1 MGIAVGIDLG
11 TTFSAVAC
19 VGADGE
25 PRVLP
30 NSSGEHTTPS
40 VVAIAE
46 DGSVACG
53 EAAKEAQLMGD
64 ANVASFYKTNM
75 GNAGYVEYLRGC
87 EFDATTLSS
96 TFLRHLIAD
105 VSRANNVQIDSAVV
119 TVPAYFEA
127 PQREATLEALRRT
140 GVRALGTLNEPSA
153 AAYAYGLMSA
163 DAAGDRTIL
172 IYDLGG
178 GTFDVTV
185 ARLSGREIRVLSSTG
200 NHQLGGRQWDSALS
214 DFILDQ
220 LCDERGLDRDDVES
234 ALTPS
239 DINTLAVVSEQVKR
253 DLTTRARTRA
263 RVMAES
269 VSGTVEISRED
280 FEEAT
285 RHLLTLTTDCCE
297 EALREAGLTWAQV
310 DGYILVGGS
319 TKMPQVREYLTG
331 KVGSGPVGGNVNPDE
346 AVALGAAVYAAQKCG
361 TTFSLP
367 GASAAAPRFSLGA
380 LPKLVDCTA
389 HSMGMI
395 AESEDRSRYVNSTII
410 AKNTP
415 IPVTN
420 SREYAVG
427 ATPGRPGSL
436 EIYLLQGDDPAPLN
450 NTVVG
455 KYVVPKIPGERG
467 RETHVLV
474 SYSYTENAT
483 IEVGATLASSGR
495 ALEVERAEVESDLSR
510 FLNAPTDNDA
520 KGEGHGPVDARVMI
534 CVDVSACMFGEGFA
548 GAEEAVDSF
557 LGSVD
562 GSGVQVGLM
571 YFADSSKVVCEPSDD
586 YAGIVKYTR
595 AGLFNRCVINKDLI
609 GSPDFNQQ
617 EFDLSEK
624 SGFYS
629 LEATECGD
637 GYSADPLN
645 EYISWRGGVKKDD
658 VSDIVLILTTGCW
671 VPDVGDSALDSVLDN
686 SKSLREDGVTIIGI
700 GVPDVSLEPLLQT
713 ELLKTLKKIS
723 TSDSYAGLFD
733 FSELGTAFSSI
744 GRSISSG
751 SGISI

>member
-25 PRVLP
+25 PKILP

-46 DGSVACG
+46 DGSVVCG

-163 DAAGDRTIL
+163 DAAGERKIL

-220 LCDERGLDRDDVES
+220 LCDARGLDRDDVES
-234 ALTPS
+234 GLTPS

-253 DLTTRARTRA
+253 DLTNRARTRA

-269 VSGTVEISRED
+269 VSGTIEVTRGD

-361 TTFSLP
+361 TAFSLP
-367 GASAAAPRFSLGA
+367 GAPAAAPRFSLGA

-415 IPVTN
+415 IPATN
-420 SREYAVG
+420 SREYAVR

-510 FLNAPTDNDA
+510 FLNAPTDNDV
-520 KGEGHGPVDARVMI
+520 KGEGHGFVDARVMI
-534 CVDVSACMFGEGFA
+534 CVEVSACMYGEGFA
-548 GAEEAVDSF
+548 AAEEAVDSF
-557 LGSVD
+557 LDSVD

-595 AGLFNRCVINKDLI
+595 AGLFNRCLINKDLLE
-609 GSPDFNQQ
+609 SPDFNHQ
-617 EFDLSEK
+617 EWEISSK

-629 LEATECGD
+629 LEATECGSD
-637 GYSADPLN
+637 LTASNVDPLN

-658 VSDIVLILTTGCW
+658 VSDIVLILTDDFWADTY
-671 VPDVGDSALDSVLDN
+671 DSALNN
-686 SKSLREDGVTIIGI
+686 SRSLKEDGVRIICI
-700 GVPDVSLEPLLQT
+700 GTPRADLEF
-713 ELLKTLKKIS
+713 LKKIS

>member
-1 MGIAVGIDLG
+1 M
-11 TTFSAVAC
+11 
-19 VGADGE
+19 
-25 PRVLP
+25 
-30 NSSGEHTTPS
+30 
-40 VVAIAE
+40 
-46 DGSVACG
+46 
-53 EAAKEAQLMGD
+53 
-64 ANVASFYKTNM
+64 
-75 GNAGYVEYLRGC
+75 
-87 EFDATTLSS
+87 
-96 TFLRHLIAD
+96 
-105 VSRANNVQIDSAVV
+105 
-119 TVPAYFEA
+119 
-127 PQREATLEALRRT
+127 
-140 GVRALGTLNEPSA
+140 
-153 AAYAYGLMSA
+153 
-163 DAAGDRTIL
+163 
-172 IYDLGG
+172 
-178 GTFDVTV
+178 
-185 ARLSGREIRVLSSTG
+185 
-200 NHQLGGRQWDSALS
+200 
-214 DFILDQ
+214 
-220 LCDERGLDRDDVES
+220 
-234 ALTPS
+234 
-239 DINTLAVVSEQVKR
+239 
-253 DLTTRARTRA
+253 
-263 RVMAES
+263 
-269 VSGTVEISRED
+269 
-280 FEEAT
+280 
-285 RHLLTLTTDCCE
+285 
-297 EALREAGLTWAQV
+297 
-310 DGYILVGGS
+310 
-319 TKMPQVREYLTG
+319 
-331 KVGSGPVGGNVNPDE
+331 GSGPVGGNVNPDE

-367 GASAAAPRFSLGA
+367 GAPAAAPRFSLGA

-415 IPVTN
+415 IPATN

-467 RETHVLV
+467 RETRVLV
-474 SYSYTENAT
+474 SYSYTENVT

-495 ALEVERAEVESDLSR
+495 ALEVQRAEVESDLSR

-534 CVDVSACMFGEGFA
+534 CVEVSACMYGEGFA
-548 GAEEAVDSF
+548 AAEEAVDSF
-557 LGSVD
+557 LDSVD

-595 AGLFNRCVINKDLI
+595 AGLFNRCLINKDLLE
-609 GSPDFNQQ
+609 SPDFNHQ
-617 EFDLSEK
+617 EWEISSK

-629 LEATECGD
+629 LEATECGSD
-637 GYSADPLN
+637 LTASNVDPLN

-658 VSDIVLILTTGCW
+658 VSDIVLILTDDFWADTY
-671 VPDVGDSALDSVLDN
+671 DSALNN
-686 SKSLREDGVTIIGI
+686 SRSLKEDGVRIICI
-700 GVPDVSLEPLLQT
+700 GTPRADLEF
-713 ELLKTLKKIS
+713 LKKIS

>member
-25 PRVLP
+25 PKILP

-40 VVAIAE
+40 VVAVAE
-46 DGSVACG
+46 DGSAVCG

-96 TFLRHLIAD
+96 MFLRNLIAD
-105 VSRANNVQIDSAVV
+105 ISAANGVQIDSAVV

-163 DAAGDRTIL
+163 DAAGERTIL

-253 DLTTRARTRA
+253 DLTTRSRTRA

-367 GASAAAPRFSLGA
+367 GAPAAAPRFSLGA

-415 IPVTN
+415 IPATN
-420 SREYAVG
+420 SREYAVR

-483 IEVGATLASSGR
+483 IEVGAALASSGR

-510 FLNAPTDNDA
+510 FLNVPTDNDV
-520 KGEGHGPVDARVMI
+520 KGEGHGFVDARVMI
-534 CVDVSACMFGEGFA
+534 CVEVSACMYGEGFA
-548 GAEEAVDSF
+548 AAEEAVDSF
-557 LGSVD
+557 LDSVD

-595 AGLFNRCVINKDLI
+595 AGLFNRCLINKDLLE
-609 GSPDFNQQ
+609 SPDFNHQ
-617 EFDLSEK
+617 EWEISSK

-629 LEATECGD
+629 LEATECGSD
-637 GYSADPLN
+637 LTASNVDPLN

-658 VSDIVLILTTGCW
+658 VSDIVLILTDDFWADTY
-671 VPDVGDSALDSVLDN
+671 DSALNN
-686 SKSLREDGVTIIGI
+686 SRSLKEDGVRIICI
-700 GVPDVSLEPLLQT
+700 GTPRADLEF
-713 ELLKTLKKIS
+713 LKKIS

>member
-25 PRVLP
+25 PKILP

-40 VVAIAE
+40 VVAVAE
-46 DGSVACG
+46 DGSAVCG

-96 TFLRHLIAD
+96 MFLRNLIAD
-105 VSRANNVQIDSAVV
+105 ISAANGVQIDSAVV

-253 DLTTRARTRA
+253 DLTTRSRTRA

-297 EALREAGLTWAQV
+297 EALREAGLAWAQV

-331 KVGSGPVGGNVNPDE
+331 KVGSGPIGGNVNPDE

-415 IPVTN
+415 VPATN
-420 SREYAVG
+420 SREYAVR

-483 IEVGATLASSGR
+483 IEVGAALASSGR

-520 KGEGHGPVDARVMI
+520 EVHGPVEARVMI
-534 CVDVSACMFGEGFA
+534 CVDVSGSMDGEGLRA
-548 GAEEAVDSF
+548 AEGAAYAF
-557 LGSVD
+557 LQSVSS
-562 GSGVQVGLM
+562 SGAKIGVM
-571 YFADSSKVVCEPSDD
+571 YFGNMPKVVCNPTSD
-586 YAGIVKYTR
+586 Y
-595 AGLFNRCVINKDLI
+595 NRVRELTKDD
-609 GSPDFNQQ
+609 S
-617 EFDLSEK
+617 
-624 SGFYS
+624 SGFKSWDARDCASTILQSENGVCMSCPRIGCDICGTRSPLLAYS
-629 LEATECGD
+629 EWLSTDECEDEA
-637 GYSADPLN
+637 
-645 EYISWRGGVKKDD
+645 
-658 VSDIVLILTTGCW
+658 DILLILTDGCW
-671 VPDVGDSALDSVLDN
+671 CDADKAIQDAE
-686 SKSLREDGVTIIGI
+686 SLKDYGVTIIGI
-700 GVPDVSLEPLLQT
+700 GIADADLEF
-713 ELLKTLKKIS
+713 LKKIS

>member
-25 PRVLP
+25 PKILP

-46 DGSVACG
+46 DGSVVCG

-105 VSRANNVQIDSAVV
+105 VSRANGVQIDSAVV

-220 LCDERGLDRDDVES
+220 LCDARGLDRDDVES
-234 ALTPS
+234 DLTPS

-253 DLTTRARTRA
+253 DLTNRARTRA

-269 VSGTVEISRED
+269 VSGTIEVTRED

-410 AKNTP
+410 GKNTP
-415 IPVTN
+415 VPATN
-420 SREYAVG
+420 SREYAVR

-495 ALEVERAEVESDLSR
+495 ALEVQRAEVESDLSR

-520 KGEGHGPVDARVMI
+520 EDHGPVDARVMI
-534 CVDVSACMFGEGFA
+534 CVDVSGSMYGEGLRA
-548 GAEEAVDSF
+548 AEGAAYAF
-557 LGSVD
+557 LQSVSS
-562 GSGVQVGLM
+562 SGAKIGVM
-571 YFADSSKVVCEPSDD
+571 YFGNMPKVVCNPTSDYNRVRELTKD
-586 YAGIVKYTR
+586 NIFGFESEDARACKSRLLQSENGVCKSCPRIGCDICGTR
-595 AGLFNRCVINKDLI
+595 
-609 GSPDFNQQ
+609 SPLLAYSKW
-617 EFDLSEK
+617 LSTDECED
-624 SGFYS
+624 
-629 LEATECGD
+629 EA
-637 GYSADPLN
+637 
-645 EYISWRGGVKKDD
+645 
-658 VSDIVLILTTGCW
+658 DILLILTDGCW
-671 VPDVGDSALDSVLDN
+671 CDADKAIQDAE
-686 SKSLREDGVTIIGI
+686 SLKDDGVTIIGI
-700 GVPDVSLEPLLQT
+700 GIADADLEF
-713 ELLKTLKKIS
+713 LKKIS

-733 FSELGTAFSSI
+733 FSELGAAFSSI

>member
-25 PRVLP
+25 PKILP

-40 VVAIAE
+40 VVAVAE
-46 DGSVACG
+46 DGSVVCG

-105 VSRANNVQIDSAVV
+105 VSRANGVQIDSAVV

-220 LCDERGLDRDDVES
+220 LCDARGLDRDDVES
-234 ALTPS
+234 GLTPS

-253 DLTTRARTRA
+253 DLTNRARTRA

-269 VSGTVEISRED
+269 ISGTIEVTRED

-319 TKMPQVREYLTG
+319 TKMPQVRSYLTE
-331 KVGSGPVGGNVNPDE
+331 KVGSGPIGGNVNPDE

-361 TTFSLP
+361 TAFSLP

-410 AKNTP
+410 GKNTP
-415 IPVTN
+415 IPATN
-420 SREYAVG
+420 SREYAVR
-427 ATPGRPGSL
+427 ATPSRPGSL

-483 IEVGATLASSGR
+483 IEVGAALASSGR
-495 ALEVERAEVESDLSR
+495 ALEVQRAEVESDLSR

-520 KGEGHGPVDARVMI
+520 EVHGPVDARVMI
-534 CVDVSACMFGEGFA
+534 CVDVSGSMYGEGLRAAETAAYAFLQSVSSS
-548 GAEEAVDSF
+548 GAKI
-557 LGSVD
+557 
-562 GSGVQVGLM
+562 GVM
-571 YFADSSKVVCEPSDD
+571 YFGITAKVACNPASDYNRVRELTKDNIFGFESEDARYCSSGLGMSENGVCLSCPRRGCDICGTRSPLLAYSKWLSTDECEDEAD
-586 YAGIVKYTR
+586 I
-595 AGLFNRCVINKDLI
+595 L
-609 GSPDFNQQ
+609 
-617 EFDLSEK
+617 
-624 SGFYS
+624 
-629 LEATECGD
+629 
-637 GYSADPLN
+637 
-645 EYISWRGGVKKDD
+645 
-658 VSDIVLILTTGCW
+658 LILTDGCW
-671 VPDVGDSALDSVLDN
+671 CDADKAIQDAE
-686 SKSLREDGVTIIGI
+686 SLKDDGVTIIGI
-700 GVPDVSLEPLLQT
+700 GIADADLEF
-713 ELLKTLKKIS
+713 LKKIS

>member
-25 PRVLP
+25 PKILP

-40 VVAIAE
+40 VVAVAE
-46 DGSVACG
+46 DGSVVCG

-105 VSRANNVQIDSAVV
+105 VSRANGVQIDSAVV

-220 LCDERGLDRDDVES
+220 LCDDKGLDRDDVES
-234 ALTPS
+234 DLTPS

-253 DLTTRARTRA
+253 DLTNRARTRA

-269 VSGTVEISRED
+269 ISGTIEVTRED

-285 RHLLTLTTDCCE
+285 RHLLMLTTDCCE

-331 KVGSGPVGGNVNPDE
+331 KVGSGPIGGNVNPDE

-367 GASAAAPRFSLGA
+367 GVSSAAPRFSLGA

-410 AKNTP
+410 GKNTP
-415 IPVTN
+415 VPVTN
-420 SREYAVG
+420 SREYAVR
-427 ATPGRPGSL
+427 ATPRRPGSL

-455 KYVVPKIPGERG
+455 KYAVPKIPGERG
-467 RETHVLV
+467 RETHVKV

-483 IEVGATLASSGR
+483 IEVGAALAPSGR

-520 KGEGHGPVDARVMI
+520 EVHGPVDARVMI
-534 CVDVSACMFGEGFA
+534 CVDVSGSMYGEGLRAAETAAYAFLQSVSSS
-548 GAEEAVDSF
+548 GAKI
-557 LGSVD
+557 
-562 GSGVQVGLM
+562 GVM
-571 YFADSSKVVCEPSDD
+571 YFGITAKVACNPASDYNRVRELTKDNFFGFESEDARYCSSELGMSENGVCLSCPRRDCAICGTRSPLLAYSKWLSTDECEDEAD
-586 YAGIVKYTR
+586 I
-595 AGLFNRCVINKDLI
+595 L
-609 GSPDFNQQ
+609 
-617 EFDLSEK
+617 
-624 SGFYS
+624 
-629 LEATECGD
+629 
-637 GYSADPLN
+637 
-645 EYISWRGGVKKDD
+645 
-658 VSDIVLILTTGCW
+658 LILTDGCW
-671 VPDVGDSALDSVLDN
+671 CDADKAIQDAE
-686 SKSLREDGVTIIGI
+686 SLKDDGVTIIGI
-700 GVPDVSLEPLLQT
+700 GIADADLEF
-713 ELLKTLKKIS
+713 LKKIS

>member
-25 PRVLP
+25 PKILP

-40 VVAIAE
+40 VVAVAE
-46 DGSVACG
+46 DGSVVCG

-105 VSRANNVQIDSAVV
+105 VSRANGVQIDSAVV

-153 AAYAYGLMSA
+153 AAYAYGHMSA

-220 LCDERGLDRDDVES
+220 LCDAKGLDRDDVES
-234 ALTPS
+234 DLTPS

-253 DLTTRARTRA
+253 DLTNRARTRA

-269 VSGTVEISRED
+269 VSGTIEVTRED

-331 KVGSGPVGGNVNPDE
+331 KVGSGPIGGNVNPDE

-367 GASAAAPRFSLGA
+367 GAPAAAPRFSLGA

-410 AKNTP
+410 GKNTP
-415 IPVTN
+415 VPATN
-420 SREYAVG
+420 SREYAVR
-427 ATPGRPGSL
+427 ATPRRPGSL

-467 RETHVLV
+467 RETHVKV

-483 IEVGATLASSGR
+483 IEVGAALAPSGR

-520 KGEGHGPVDARVMI
+520 TVENHGVSADVMI
-534 CVDVSACMFGEGFA
+534 CVDVSGSMYGEGFEA
-548 GAEEAVDSF
+548 AEKAATAFLDS
-557 LGSVD
+557 VE
-562 GSGVQVGLM
+562 GSGVHVGVM
-571 YFADSSKVVCEPSDD
+571 YFGSNAKVCCDPTMDYDKVSLLTSNSD
-586 YAGIVKYTR
+586 R
-595 AGLFNRCVINKDLI
+595 
-609 GSPDFNQQ
+609 
-617 EFDLSEK
+617 
-624 SGFYS
+624 GFRS
-629 LEATECGD
+629 HLAFECGAGTD
-637 GYSADPLN
+637 NPLGVYADWLDTKMD
-645 EYISWRGGVKKDD
+645 R
-658 VSDIVLILTTGCW
+658 SDAKADILLILTDGRWC
-671 VPDVGDSALDSVLDN
+671 DADKAIQDAE
-686 SKSLREDGVTIIGI
+686 SLKNDCVTIIGI
-700 GVPDVSLEPLLQT
+700 GTADANLEF
-713 ELLKTLKKIS
+713 LKKIS

>member
-1 MGIAVGIDLG
+1 M
-11 TTFSAVAC
+11 SA
-19 VGADGE
+19 G
-25 PRVLP
+25 
-30 NSSGEHTTPS
+30 
-40 VVAIAE
+40 
-46 DGSVACG
+46 
-53 EAAKEAQLMGD
+53 
-64 ANVASFYKTNM
+64 
-75 GNAGYVEYLRGC
+75 
-87 EFDATTLSS
+87 
-96 TFLRHLIAD
+96 
-105 VSRANNVQIDSAVV
+105 
-119 TVPAYFEA
+119 
-127 PQREATLEALRRT
+127 
-140 GVRALGTLNEPSA
+140 A
-153 AAYAYGLMSA
+153 AAGERA
-163 DAAGDRTIL
+163 IL

-185 ARLSGREIRVLSSTG
+185 ARLSGTEIRVLSSTG

-253 DLTTRARTRA
+253 DLTTRSRTRA

-297 EALREAGLTWAQV
+297 EALREAGLTWDQL

-331 KVGSGPVGGNVNPDE
+331 KVGSGPIGGNVNPDE

-367 GASAAAPRFSLGA
+367 GAPAAAPRFSLGA

-410 AKNTP
+410 GKNTP
-415 IPVTN
+415 IPATN
-420 SREYAVG
+420 SREYAVC
-427 ATPGRPGSL
+427 ATPRHPGSL

-467 RETHVLV
+467 RETHVKV

-483 IEVGATLASSGR
+483 IEVGATLASSGK
-495 ALEVERAEVESDLSR
+495 ALEVRRAEVESDLSR
-510 FLNAPTDNDA
+510 FLNAPTDNDV
-520 KGEGHGPVDARVMI
+520 KGKSHGPVDARVMI
-534 CVDVSACMFGEGFA
+534 CVDVSGSMYGEGFA
-548 GAEEAVDSF
+548 AAEEAVDSF
-557 LGSVD
+557 LDSVD

-571 YFADSSKVVCEPSDD
+571 YFADSSKVVCGPSDD
-586 YAGIVKYTR
+586 YSVVVEGTR
-595 AGLFNRCVINKDLI
+595 
-609 GSPDFNQQ
+609 GSHEDMGR
-617 EFDLSEK
+617 S

-629 LEATECGD
+629 PLAEKCGICNA
-637 GYSADPLN
+637 ADPLDDYA
-645 EYISWRGGVKKDD
+645 EWRHRSPKRPPE
-658 VSDIVLILTTGCW
+658 IVLILTDGYWETKAC
-671 VPDVGDSALDSVLDN
+671 VSALRN
-686 SKSLREDGVTIIGI
+686 AESLKNDCVTIIGI
-700 GVPDVSLEPLLQT
+700 GTPDADLDFLR
-713 ELLKTLKKIS
+713 KIS

>member
-25 PRVLP
+25 PKILP

-40 VVAIAE
+40 VVAVAE
-46 DGSVACG
+46 DGSVVCG

-105 VSRANNVQIDSAVV
+105 VSRANGVQIDSAVV

-220 LCDERGLDRDDVES
+220 LCDARGLDRDDVES
-234 ALTPS
+234 DLTPS

-253 DLTTRARTRA
+253 DLTNRARTRA

-269 VSGTVEISRED
+269 VSGTVEVTRED

-331 KVGSGPVGGNVNPDE
+331 KVGSGPIGGNVNPDE

-361 TTFSLP
+361 TAFSLP

-415 IPVTN
+415 IPATN
-420 SREYAVG
+420 SREYAVR

-534 CVDVSACMFGEGFA
+534 CVEVSACMYGEGFA
-548 GAEEAVDSF
+548 AAEEAVDSF
-557 LGSVD
+557 LDSVD

-595 AGLFNRCVINKDLI
+595 AGLFNRCLINKDLLE
-609 GSPDFNQQ
+609 SPDFNHQ
-617 EFDLSEK
+617 EWEISSK

-629 LEATECGD
+629 LEATECGSD
-637 GYSADPLN
+637 LTASNVDPLN

-658 VSDIVLILTTGCW
+658 VSDIVLILTDDFWADTY
-671 VPDVGDSALDSVLDN
+671 DSALNN
-686 SKSLREDGVTIIGI
+686 SRSLKEDGVRIICI
-700 GVPDVSLEPLLQT
+700 GTPRADLEF
-713 ELLKTLKKIS
+713 LKKIS

>member
-25 PRVLP
+25 PKILP

-46 DGSVACG
+46 DGSVVCG

-96 TFLRHLIAD
+96 MFLRNLIAD
-105 VSRANNVQIDSAVV
+105 ISAANGVEIDSAVV

-163 DAAGDRTIL
+163 DAAGERTIL

-253 DLTTRARTRA
+253 DLTNRARTRA

-269 VSGTVEISRED
+269 VSGTIEVTRGD

-415 IPVTN
+415 IPATN
-420 SREYAVG
+420 SREYAVR

-436 EIYLLQGDDPAPLN
+436 EVYLLQGDDPAPLN

-455 KYVVPKIPGERG
+455 KYVVPEIPGERG

-510 FLNAPTDNDA
+510 FLSAPTDNDA

-534 CVDVSACMFGEGFA
+534 CVEVSACMYGEGFA
-548 GAEEAVDSF
+548 AAEEAVDSF
-557 LGSVD
+557 LDSVD

-595 AGLFNRCVINKDLI
+595 AGLFNRCLINKDLLE
-609 GSPDFNQQ
+609 SPDFNHQ
-617 EFDLSEK
+617 EWEISSK

-629 LEATECGD
+629 LEATECGSD
-637 GYSADPLN
+637 LTASNVDPLN

-658 VSDIVLILTTGCW
+658 VSDIVLILTDDFWADTY
-671 VPDVGDSALDSVLDN
+671 DSALNN
-686 SKSLREDGVTIIGI
+686 SRSLKEDGVRIICI
-700 GVPDVSLEPLLQT
+700 GTPRADLEF
-713 ELLKTLKKIS
+713 LKKIS

>member
-25 PRVLP
+25 PKILP

-40 VVAIAE
+40 VVAVAE
-46 DGSVACG
+46 DGSAVCG

-75 GNAGYVEYLRGC
+75 GNAGYVECLRGC

-96 TFLRHLIAD
+96 MFLRNLIAD
-105 VSRANNVQIDSAVV
+105 ISAANGVEIDSAVV

-163 DAAGDRTIL
+163 DAAGERTIL

-220 LCDERGLDRDDVES
+220 LCDARGLDRDDVES
-234 ALTPS
+234 DLTPS

-269 VSGTVEISRED
+269 VSGTIEVTRED

-331 KVGSGPVGGNVNPDE
+331 KVGSGPIGGNVNPDE

-415 IPVTN
+415 IPATN
-420 SREYAVG
+420 SREYAVR

-467 RETHVLV
+467 RETHVKV

-520 KGEGHGPVDARVMI
+520 EGEGHGPVDARVMI
-534 CVDVSACMFGEGFA
+534 CVDVSGSMYGEGFA
-548 GAEEAVDSF
+548 AAEEAVDSF
-557 LGSVD
+557 LDSVD

-571 YFADSSKVVCEPSDD
+571 YFADKSCIVCKPSDD

-595 AGLFNRCVINKDLI
+595 AGLFNSCLINKDLLK
-609 GSPDFNQQ
+609 SPDFNQQ
-617 EFDLSEK
+617 EFDISQK

-637 GYSADPLN
+637 GFGADPLD
-645 EYISWRGGVKKDD
+645 EYISWRGGVKKEDMT
-658 VSDIVLILTTGCW
+658 DIVLILTDGLD
-671 VPDVGDSALDSVLDN
+671 VYVGDSALNN

-700 GVPDVSLEPLLQT
+700 GVPNVNFEPLEQNKF
-713 ELLKTLKKIS
+713 LKILKEIS

-733 FSELGTAFSSI
+733 FSEVGTAFSSI

-751 SGISI
+751 SDISI

>member
-25 PRVLP
+25 PRILP

-46 DGSVACG
+46 DGSVVCG

-96 TFLRHLIAD
+96 MFLRNLIAD
-105 VSRANNVQIDSAVV
+105 ISAANGVEIDSAVV

-163 DAAGDRTIL
+163 GAAAGERAIL

-220 LCDERGLDRDDVES
+220 LCDAEGLDRDDVES
-234 ALTPS
+234 DLTPS

-253 DLTTRARTRA
+253 DLTNRARTRA

-269 VSGTVEISRED
+269 ISGTIEVTRED

-297 EALREAGLTWAQV
+297 EALREAGLSWAQV

-331 KVGSGPVGGNVNPDE
+331 KVGSGPIGGNVNPDE

-367 GASAAAPRFSLGA
+367 GASSAAPRFSLGA

-467 RETHVLV
+467 RETRVLV

-483 IEVGATLASSGR
+483 IEVGAALASSGR

-510 FLNAPTDNDA
+510 FLNAPTDNDV

-534 CVDVSACMFGEGFA
+534 CVDVSGSMYGKGLRAADEAADAFLQSVFYS
-548 GAEEAVDSF
+548 GAKI
-557 LGSVD
+557 
-562 GSGVQVGLM
+562 GVM
-571 YFADSSKVVCEPSDD
+571 YFGTTAKVACNPTSHYDRVRELTKDDSS
-586 YAGIVKYTR
+586 G
-595 AGLFNRCVINKDLI
+595 F
-609 GSPDFNQQ
+609 
-617 EFDLSEK
+617 K
-624 SGFYS
+624 SGDAQYCASSLAMSENGVCKSCPRRHCNICGTRSPLLAYS
-629 LEATECGD
+629 KWLSTDECEDEAEI
-637 GYSADPLN
+637 L
-645 EYISWRGGVKKDD
+645 
-658 VSDIVLILTTGCW
+658 LILTDGCW
-671 VPDVGDSALDSVLDN
+671 CDADKAIQDAE
-686 SKSLREDGVTIIGI
+686 SLKDDGVTIIGI
-700 GVPDVSLEPLLQT
+700 GIADADLEF
-713 ELLKTLKKIS
+713 LKKIS

-733 FSELGTAFSSI
+733 FSELGAAFSSI

>member
-25 PRVLP
+25 PKILP

-40 VVAIAE
+40 VVAVAE
-46 DGSVACG
+46 DGSVVCG
-53 EAAKEAQLMGD
+53 DAAKEAQLMGD

-96 TFLRHLIAD
+96 TFLRHLIVD

-163 DAAGDRTIL
+163 DAAGNRTIL

-220 LCDERGLDRDDVES
+220 LCDARGLDRDDVES
-234 ALTPS
+234 DLTPS

-253 DLTTRARTRA
+253 DLTNRARTRA

-269 VSGTVEISRED
+269 VSGTIEVTRED

-297 EALREAGLTWAQV
+297 EALREAGLTWDQL

-331 KVGSGPVGGNVNPDE
+331 KVGSGPIGGNVNPDE

-389 HSMGMI
+389 HPMGMI

-415 IPVTN
+415 IPATN

-427 ATPGRPGSL
+427 ATPSHPGSL
-436 EIYLLQGDDPAPLN
+436 EIYLLQGDNPAPLN

-467 RETHVLV
+467 RETRVKV

-495 ALEVERAEVESDLSR
+495 ALEVQRAEVESDLSR

-520 KGEGHGPVDARVMI
+520 TVENHGVSADVMI
-534 CVDVSACMFGEGFA
+534 CIDVSGSMYGGGFEA
-548 GAEEAVDSF
+548 AEKAATAFLDS
-557 LGSVD
+557 VE
-562 GSGVQVGLM
+562 GSGVHVGVM
-571 YFADSSKVVCEPSDD
+571 YFGSNAKVCCDPTLD
-586 YAGIVKYTR
+586 YDKVSLLTSNGDR
-595 AGLFNRCVINKDLI
+595 
-609 GSPDFNQQ
+609 
-617 EFDLSEK
+617 
-624 SGFYS
+624 GFQS
-629 LEATECGD
+629 TLASECGGGTHNPLGVYANWLD
-637 GYSADPLN
+637 AKMDRSDAKADVL
-645 EYISWRGGVKKDD
+645 
-658 VSDIVLILTTGCW
+658 LILTDGCW
-671 VPDVGDSALDSVLDN
+671 FDADKAIRDAE
-686 SKSLREDGVTIIGI
+686 SLKDDGVTIIGI
-700 GVPDVSLEPLLQT
+700 GTPDADLDF
-713 ELLKTLKKIS
+713 LKKIS

>member
-25 PRVLP
+25 PKILP

-40 VVAIAE
+40 VVAVAE
-46 DGSVACG
+46 DGSAVCG

-75 GNAGYVEYLRGC
+75 GNAGYVECLRGC

-96 TFLRHLIAD
+96 MFLRNLIAD
-105 VSRANNVQIDSAVV
+105 ISAANGVEIDSAVV

-367 GASAAAPRFSLGA
+367 GASAAPRFSLGA

>member
-25 PRVLP
+25 PKILP

-40 VVAIAE
+40 VVAVAE
-46 DGSVACG
+46 DGSAVCG

-75 GNAGYVEYLRGC
+75 GNAGYVECLRGC

-105 VSRANNVQIDSAVV
+105 VSRANGVQIDSAVV

-163 DAAGDRTIL
+163 GAAAGERTIL

-220 LCDERGLDRDDVES
+220 LCDARGLDRDDVES
-234 ALTPS
+234 DLTPS

-253 DLTTRARTRA
+253 DLTNRARTRA

-269 VSGTVEISRED
+269 VSGTVEVTRED

-331 KVGSGPVGGNVNPDE
+331 KVGSGPIGGNVNPDE

-367 GASAAAPRFSLGA
+367 GAPAAAPRFSLGA

-410 AKNTP
+410 GKNTP
-415 IPVTN
+415 VPATN
-420 SREYAVG
+420 SREYAVR

-467 RETHVLV
+467 RETHVKV

-483 IEVGATLASSGR
+483 IEVGAALASSGR

-520 KGEGHGPVDARVMI
+520 EVQGPVDARVMI
-534 CVDVSACMFGEGFA
+534 CVDVSGSMYGEGLRA
-548 GAEEAVDSF
+548 AEGAAYAF
-557 LGSVD
+557 LQSVSS
-562 GSGVQVGLM
+562 SGAKIGVM
-571 YFADSSKVVCEPSDD
+571 YFGITAKVACNPASDYNRVRELTKDNIFGFESEDARYCSSELGMSENGVCLSCPRRDCDICGTRSPLLAYSKWLSTDECEDEAD
-586 YAGIVKYTR
+586 I
-595 AGLFNRCVINKDLI
+595 L
-609 GSPDFNQQ
+609 
-617 EFDLSEK
+617 
-624 SGFYS
+624 
-629 LEATECGD
+629 
-637 GYSADPLN
+637 
-645 EYISWRGGVKKDD
+645 
-658 VSDIVLILTTGCW
+658 LILTDGCW
-671 VPDVGDSALDSVLDN
+671 CDADKAIQDAE
-686 SKSLREDGVTIIGI
+686 SLKDDGVTIIGI
-700 GVPDVSLEPLLQT
+700 GIADADLEF
-713 ELLKTLKKIS
+713 LKKIS

>member
-25 PRVLP
+25 PKILP

-40 VVAIAE
+40 VVAVAE
-46 DGSVACG
+46 DGSAVCG

-96 TFLRHLIAD
+96 MFLRNLIAD
-105 VSRANNVQIDSAVV
+105 ISAANGVQIDSAVV

-163 DAAGDRTIL
+163 DAAGERTIL

-253 DLTTRARTRA
+253 DLTTRSRTRA

-410 AKNTP
+410 GKNTP
-415 IPVTN
+415 IPATN
-420 SREYAVG
+420 SREYAVR
-427 ATPGRPGSL
+427 ATPSRPGSL

-455 KYVVPKIPGERG
+455 KYVVPEIPGERG
-467 RETHVLV
+467 RETHVKV

-483 IEVGATLASSGR
+483 IEVGATLASSDKS
-495 ALEVERAEVESDLSR
+495 LEVQRAEVESDLSR
-510 FLNAPTDNDA
+510 FLNAPTDNDV
-520 KGEGHGPVDARVMI
+520 KGGDHGPVDARVMI
-534 CVDVSACMFGEGFA
+534 CVDVSGSMFGKGFA
-548 GAEEAVDSF
+548 AAEEAVDSF
-557 LGSVD
+557 LNSVD
-562 GSGVQVGLM
+562 GFGVEVGLM
-571 YFADSSKVVCEPSDD
+571 YFADRSMIASWPSCNYSDVIGGTRGLGFTDFDTALEYSKS
-586 YAGIVKYTR
+586 A
-595 AGLFNRCVINKDLI
+595 FINGGGK
-609 GSPDFNQQ
+609 
-617 EFDLSEK
+617 
-624 SGFYS
+624 GFYCS
-629 LEATECGD
+629 KAYGCGGGNEADPLDEFFMWRERRDVQTD
-637 GYSADPLN
+637 GYS
-645 EYISWRGGVKKDD
+645 D
-658 VSDIVLILTTGCW
+658 VALILTDGYWDDGACK
-671 VPDVGDSALDSVLDN
+671 SARRNAKTL
-686 SKSLREDGVTIIGI
+686 KRDGVTIIGI
-700 GVPDVSLEPLLQT
+700 GTPGADLEF
-713 ELLKTLKKIS
+713 LKEIS

>member
-25 PRVLP
+25 PKILP

-40 VVAIAE
+40 VVAVAE
-46 DGSVACG
+46 DGSAVCG

-75 GNAGYVEYLRGC
+75 GNAGYVECLRGC

-96 TFLRHLIAD
+96 MFLRNLIAD
-105 VSRANNVQIDSAVV
+105 ISAANGVQIDSAVV

-163 DAAGDRTIL
+163 GAAAGERAIL

-220 LCDERGLDRDDVES
+220 LCDARGLDRDDVES
-234 ALTPS
+234 DLTPS

-253 DLTTRARTRA
+253 DLTNRARTRA

-269 VSGTVEISRED
+269 ISGTIEVTRED

-297 EALREAGLTWAQV
+297 EALREAGLTWDQL

-331 KVGSGPVGGNVNPDE
+331 KVGSGPIGGNVNPDE

-410 AKNTP
+410 GKNTP
-415 IPVTN
+415 VPATN
-420 SREYAVG
+420 SREYAVR

-495 ALEVERAEVESDLSR
+495 ALEVQRAEVESDLSR
-510 FLNAPTDNDA
+510 FLNAPTDNDT
-520 KGEGHGPVDARVMI
+520 KGEGHGPVDVRVMI
-534 CVDVSACMFGEGFA
+534 CVDVSACMYGEGFA
-548 GAEEAVDSF
+548 AAEEAVDSF
-557 LGSVD
+557 LDSVD

-571 YFADSSKVVCEPSDD
+571 YFAKSSKVVCEPSDD

-609 GSPDFNQQ
+609 ESPDFNQQ
-617 EFDLSEK
+617 EWDISSK

-629 LEATECGD
+629 LEATECGID
-637 GYSADPLN
+637 PSADPLN

-658 VSDIVLILTTGCW
+658 MSDIVLILSACCW
-671 VPDVGDSALDSVLDN
+671 VPYAGDSALNN
-686 SKSLREDGVTIIGI
+686 SKSLKEDGVTIIGI
-700 GVPDVSLEPLLQT
+700 GVHNVHHESPYYELEYFKI
-713 ELLKTLKKIS
+713 LKEIS

-751 SGISI
+751 SGINI

>member
-25 PRVLP
+25 PRILP

-46 DGSVACG
+46 DGSVVCG

-96 TFLRHLIAD
+96 MFLRNLIAD
-105 VSRANNVQIDSAVV
+105 ISAANGVEIDSAVV

-163 DAAGDRTIL
+163 GAAAGERAIL

-220 LCDERGLDRDDVES
+220 LCDAEGLDRDDVES
-234 ALTPS
+234 DLTPS

-253 DLTTRARTRA
+253 DLTNRARTRA

-269 VSGTVEISRED
+269 ISGTIEVTRED

-297 EALREAGLTWAQV
+297 EALREAGLSWAQV

-331 KVGSGPVGGNVNPDE
+331 KVGSGPIGGNVNPDE

-367 GASAAAPRFSLGA
+367 GAPAAAPRFSLGA

-455 KYVVPKIPGERG
+455 KYVVPEIPGERG
-467 RETHVLV
+467 RETRVLV

-483 IEVGATLASSGR
+483 IEVGAALASSGKS
-495 ALEVERAEVESDLSR
+495 LEVQRAEVESDLSR
-510 FLNAPTDNDA
+510 FLNAPTDNDV

-534 CVDVSACMFGEGFA
+534 CVDVSGSMYGKGLRAADEAADAFLQSVFYS
-548 GAEEAVDSF
+548 GAKI
-557 LGSVD
+557 
-562 GSGVQVGLM
+562 GVM
-571 YFADSSKVVCEPSDD
+571 YFGTTAKVACNPTSHYDRVRELTKDDSS
-586 YAGIVKYTR
+586 G
-595 AGLFNRCVINKDLI
+595 F
-609 GSPDFNQQ
+609 
-617 EFDLSEK
+617 K
-624 SGFYS
+624 SGDAQYCASSLAMSENGVCKSCPRRHCNICGTRSPLLAYS
-629 LEATECGD
+629 KWLSTDECEDEAEI
-637 GYSADPLN
+637 L
-645 EYISWRGGVKKDD
+645 
-658 VSDIVLILTTGCW
+658 LILTDGCW
-671 VPDVGDSALDSVLDN
+671 CDADKAIQDAE
-686 SKSLREDGVTIIGI
+686 SLKDDGVTIIGI
-700 GVPDVSLEPLLQT
+700 GIADADLEF
-713 ELLKTLKKIS
+713 LKKIS

-733 FSELGTAFSSI
+733 FSELGAAFSSI

>member
-1 MGIAVGIDLG
+1 M
-11 TTFSAVAC
+11 
-19 VGADGE
+19 
-25 PRVLP
+25 
-30 NSSGEHTTPS
+30 
-40 VVAIAE
+40 
-46 DGSVACG
+46 
-53 EAAKEAQLMGD
+53 
-64 ANVASFYKTNM
+64 
-75 GNAGYVEYLRGC
+75 
-87 EFDATTLSS
+87 
-96 TFLRHLIAD
+96 
-105 VSRANNVQIDSAVV
+105 
-119 TVPAYFEA
+119 
-127 PQREATLEALRRT
+127 
-140 GVRALGTLNEPSA
+140 
-153 AAYAYGLMSA
+153 
-163 DAAGDRTIL
+163 
-172 IYDLGG
+172 
-178 GTFDVTV
+178 

-220 LCDERGLDRDDVES
+220 LCDAKGLDRDDVES
-234 ALTPS
+234 DLTPS

-253 DLTTRARTRA
+253 DLTNRARTRA

-269 VSGTVEISRED
+269 VSGAIEVTRED

-297 EALREAGLTWAQV
+297 EALREAGLTWDQL

-331 KVGSGPVGGNVNPDE
+331 KVGSGPIGGNVNPE

-367 GASAAAPRFSLGA
+367 GVPAAAPRFSLGA

-415 IPVTN
+415 VPATN
-420 SREYAVG
+420 SREYAVR

-467 RETHVLV
+467 RETHVKV

-483 IEVGATLASSGR
+483 IEVGATLASSGKS
-495 ALEVERAEVESDLSR
+495 LEVERAEVESDLSR

-520 KGEGHGPVDARVMI
+520 EGEGHGPVDARVMI
-534 CVDVSACMFGEGFA
+534 CVDVSACMYGEGFA
-548 GAEEAVDSF
+548 AAEEAVDSF
-557 LGSVD
+557 LDSVD

-571 YFADSSKVVCEPSDD
+571 YFAESSKVVCEPSDD

-609 GSPDFNQQ
+609 ESPDFNQQ
-617 EFDLSEK
+617 EWDISSK

-629 LEATECGD
+629 LEATECGID
-637 GYSADPLN
+637 PSADPLN

-658 VSDIVLILTTGCW
+658 MSDIVLILSACCW
-671 VPDVGDSALDSVLDN
+671 VPYAGDSALNN
-686 SKSLREDGVTIIGI
+686 SKSLKEDGVTIIGI
-700 GVPDVSLEPLLQT
+700 GVHNVHHESPYYELEYFKI
-713 ELLKTLKKIS
+713 LKEIS

>member
-25 PRVLP
+25 PRILP

-40 VVAIAE
+40 VVAVAA
-46 DGSVACG
+46 DGSVVCG
-53 EAAKEAQLMGD
+53 DAAKEAQLMGD
-64 ANVASFYKTNM
+64 ADVASFYKTNM

-96 TFLRHLIAD
+96 MFLRSLIAD
-105 VSRANNVQIDSAVV
+105 VSAANGVQIDSAVV

-127 PQREATLEALRRT
+127 PQREATLEALRRC

-153 AAYAYGLMSA
+153 AAYAYGLMSTGA
-163 DAAGDRTIL
+163 AAGERTVL

-185 ARLSGREIRVLSSTG
+185 ARLSGAEIRVLSSTG
-200 NHQLGGRQWDSALS
+200 NHQLGGRQWDGALS

-253 DLTTRARTRA
+253 DLTTRSRTRA

-269 VSGTVEISRED
+269 VSGTVEITRED

-297 EALREAGLTWAQV
+297 EALREAGLTWSQL

-319 TKMPQVREYLTG
+319 TKMPQVREYLTE
-331 KVGSGPVGGNVNPDE
+331 KVGSGPIGGNVNPDE

-367 GASAAAPRFSLGA
+367 GAPAAIPRFSLGA
-380 LPKLVDCTA
+380 VPKLVDCTA

-410 AKNTP
+410 GKNTP
-415 IPVTN
+415 IPATN

-427 ATPGRPGSL
+427 GTPSHPGSL
-436 EIYLLQGDDPAPLN
+436 EVYLLQGDDPAPLN

-455 KYVVPKIPGERG
+455 KYVVPEIPGERG
-467 RETHVLV
+467 RETRVKV

-483 IEVGATLASSGR
+483 IEVGATLASSGK
-495 ALEVERAEVESDLSR
+495 ALNVERAEVEADLSR
-510 FLNAPTDNDA
+510 FLKAPRDNDV
-520 KGEGHGPVDARVMI
+520 KVEGRGPVDARVMI
-534 CVDVSACMFGEGFA
+534 CVDVSGSMYGGGFKA
-548 GAEEAVDSF
+548 AEKAAAAFLDSIK
-557 LGSVD
+557 GSEVPV
-562 GSGVQVGLM
+562 GVM
-571 YFADSSKVVCEPSDD
+571 YFGSQAEVACEPTTD
-586 YAGIVKYTR
+586 YLEASKYTS
-595 AGLFNRCVINKDLI
+595 N
-609 GSPDFNQQ
+609 ST
-617 EFDLSEK
+617 
-624 SGFYS
+624 SGFQS
-629 LEATECGD
+629 EVAIKCG
-637 GYSADPLN
+637 GGTSSPLGV
-645 EYISWRGGVKKDD
+645 YASWQKKARAHKGRSD
-658 VSDIVLILTTGCW
+658 VLLILTDGSW
-671 VPDVGDSALDSVLDN
+671 WNRDEAIRDSKML
-686 SKSLREDGVTIIGI
+686 KRDGVTIIGI
-700 GVPDVSLEPLLQT
+700 GTPGADYEF
-713 ELLKTLKKIS
+713 LKQIS

>member
-25 PRVLP
+25 PRILP

-40 VVAIAE
+40 VVAVAE
-46 DGSVACG
+46 DGSAVCG

-75 GNAGYVEYLRGC
+75 GNAGYVECLRGC

-96 TFLRHLIAD
+96 MFLRNLIAD
-105 VSRANNVQIDSAVV
+105 ISAANGVEIDSAVV

-253 DLTTRARTRA
+253 DLTTRSRTRA

-367 GASAAAPRFSLGA
+367 GAPAAAPRFSLGA

-467 RETHVLV
+467 RETRVLV

-510 FLNAPTDNDA
+510 FLNAPTDNDV
-520 KGEGHGPVDARVMI
+520 KGEGHGFVDARVMI
-534 CVDVSACMFGEGFA
+534 CVEVSACMYGEGFA
-548 GAEEAVDSF
+548 AAEEAVDSF
-557 LGSVD
+557 LDSVD

-595 AGLFNRCVINKDLI
+595 AGLFNRCLINKDLLE
-609 GSPDFNQQ
+609 SPDFNHQ
-617 EFDLSEK
+617 EWEISSK

-629 LEATECGD
+629 LEATECGSD
-637 GYSADPLN
+637 LTASNVDPLN

-658 VSDIVLILTTGCW
+658 VSDIVLILTDDFWADTY
-671 VPDVGDSALDSVLDN
+671 DSALNN
-686 SKSLREDGVTIIGI
+686 SRSLKEDGVRIICI
-700 GVPDVSLEPLLQT
+700 GTPRADLEF
-713 ELLKTLKKIS
+713 LKKIS

>member
-25 PRVLP
+25 PKILP

-40 VVAIAE
+40 VVAVAE
-46 DGSVACG
+46 DGSVVCG

-105 VSRANNVQIDSAVV
+105 VSRANGVQIDSAVV

-220 LCDERGLDRDDVES
+220 LCDARGLDRDDVES
-234 ALTPS
+234 DLTPS

-253 DLTTRARTRA
+253 DLTNRARTRA

-269 VSGTVEISRED
+269 VSGTIEVTRED

-297 EALREAGLTWAQV
+297 EALREAGLTWDQL

-331 KVGSGPVGGNVNPDE
+331 KVGSGPIGGNVNPDE

-367 GASAAAPRFSLGA
+367 GAPAAAPRFSLGA

-410 AKNTP
+410 GKNTP
-415 IPVTN
+415 IPATN
-420 SREYAVG
+420 SREYAVR

-467 RETHVLV
+467 RETHVKV

-483 IEVGATLASSGR
+483 IEVGAALASSGKS
-495 ALEVERAEVESDLSR
+495 LEVQRAEVESDLSR

-520 KGEGHGPVDARVMI
+520 EVHGPVDARVMI
-534 CVDVSACMFGEGFA
+534 CVDVSGSMFGEGLRAADKAAYAFLQSVSSS
-548 GAEEAVDSF
+548 GAKI
-557 LGSVD
+557 
-562 GSGVQVGLM
+562 GVM
-571 YFADSSKVVCEPSDD
+571 YFGVTAKVACNPTSYYDRVREL
-586 YAGIVKYTR
+586 T
-595 AGLFNRCVINKDLI
+595 
-609 GSPDFNQQ
+609 
-617 EFDLSEK
+617 
-624 SGFYS
+624 
-629 LEATECGD
+629 
-637 GYSADPLN
+637 
-645 EYISWRGGVKKDD
+645 KDD
-658 VSDIVLILTTGCW
+658 IFGFKSEDARACKNRLLQSENGVCKSCPRIGCDICGTRSPLLAYSKWLSTDECEDEADILLILTDGCW
-671 VPDVGDSALDSVLDN
+671 CDADKAIQDAE
-686 SKSLREDGVTIIGI
+686 SLKDDGVTIIGI
-700 GVPDVSLEPLLQT
+700 GIADADLEF
-713 ELLKTLKKIS
+713 LKKIS

>member
-19 VGADGE
+19 LGADGE
-25 PRVLP
+25 PRILP

-40 VVAIAE
+40 VVAVAE
-46 DGSVACG
+46 DGSAVCG

-96 TFLRHLIAD
+96 MFLRNLIAD
-105 VSRANNVQIDSAVV
+105 ISAANGVEIDSAVV

-220 LCDERGLDRDDVES
+220 LCDARGLDRDDVES
-234 ALTPS
+234 DLTPS

-253 DLTTRARTRA
+253 DLTNRARTRA

-269 VSGTVEISRED
+269 VSGTIEVTRGD

-331 KVGSGPVGGNVNPDE
+331 KVGSGPIGGNVNPDE

-415 IPVTN
+415 VPATN
-420 SREYAVG
+420 SREYAVR
-427 ATPGRPGSL
+427 ATPSRPGSL

-495 ALEVERAEVESDLSR
+495 ALEVQRAEVESDLSR

-520 KGEGHGPVDARVMI
+520 KGEGHGFVDARVMI
-534 CVDVSACMFGEGFA
+534 CVDVSACMYGEGFA
-548 GAEEAVDSF
+548 AAEEAVDSF
-557 LGSVD
+557 LDSVD

-571 YFADSSKVVCEPSDD
+571 YFAESSKVVCEPSDD

-617 EFDLSEK
+617 EWDISRK

-629 LEATECGD
+629 LEATECGSD
-637 GYSADPLN
+637 PSADPLN

-658 VSDIVLILTTGCW
+658 MSDIVLILTDGVWDPCAC
-671 VPDVGDSALDSVLDN
+671 DSALNN
-686 SKSLREDGVTIIGI
+686 SKSLKEDGVTIIGI
-700 GVPDVSLEPLLQT
+700 GVPNGFFEPLEQT
-713 ELLKTLKKIS
+713 EFLKILKEIS

>member
-25 PRVLP
+25 PKILP

-40 VVAIAE
+40 VVAVAE
-46 DGSVACG
+46 DGSVVCG

-105 VSRANNVQIDSAVV
+105 VSRANGVQIDSAVV

-220 LCDERGLDRDDVES
+220 LCDAKGLDRDDVES
-234 ALTPS
+234 DLTPS

-253 DLTTRARTRA
+253 DLTNRARTRA

-269 VSGTVEISRED
+269 VSGTIEVTRED

-331 KVGSGPVGGNVNPDE
+331 KVGSGPIGGNVNPDE

-367 GASAAAPRFSLGA
+367 GAPAAAPRFSLGA

-415 IPVTN
+415 VPATN
-420 SREYAVG
+420 SREYAVR
-427 ATPGRPGSL
+427 ATPRRPGSL

-467 RETHVLV
+467 RETHVKV

-483 IEVGATLASSGR
+483 IEVGAALAPSGR

-520 KGEGHGPVDARVMI
+520 TVEYHGVSADVMI
-534 CVDVSACMFGEGFA
+534 CVDVSGSMYGEGFEA
-548 GAEEAVDSF
+548 AEKAATAFLDS
-557 LGSVD
+557 VE
-562 GSGVQVGLM
+562 GSGVHVGVM
-571 YFADSSKVVCEPSDD
+571 YFGSNAKVCCDPTMDYDKVSLLTSNSD
-586 YAGIVKYTR
+586 R
-595 AGLFNRCVINKDLI
+595 
-609 GSPDFNQQ
+609 
-617 EFDLSEK
+617 
-624 SGFYS
+624 GFRS
-629 LEATECGD
+629 HLAFECGAGTD
-637 GYSADPLN
+637 NPLGVYADWLDTKMD
-645 EYISWRGGVKKDD
+645 R
-658 VSDIVLILTTGCW
+658 SDAKADILLILTDGRWC
-671 VPDVGDSALDSVLDN
+671 DADKAIQDA
-686 SKSLREDGVTIIGI
+686 KSLKNDCVTIIGI
-700 GVPDVSLEPLLQT
+700 GTADANLEF
-713 ELLKTLKKIS
+713 LKKIS

>member
-19 VGADGE
+19 VDADGE
-25 PRVLP
+25 PKILP

-40 VVAIAE
+40 VVAVAE
-46 DGSVACG
+46 DGSVVCG

-105 VSRANNVQIDSAVV
+105 VSRANGVQIDSAVV

-163 DAAGDRTIL
+163 DAAGERTIL

-220 LCDERGLDRDDVES
+220 LCDARGLDRDDVES
-234 ALTPS
+234 DLTPS

-253 DLTTRARTRA
+253 DLTSRARTRA

-269 VSGTVEISRED
+269 ISGTIEVTRED

-297 EALREAGLTWAQV
+297 EALREAGLTWGRL

-331 KVGSGPVGGNVNPDE
+331 KVGSGPIGGNVNPDE

-361 TTFSLP
+361 TAFSLP
-367 GASAAAPRFSLGA
+367 GAPAAAPRFSLGA

-415 IPVTN
+415 IPATN
-420 SREYAVG
+420 SREYAVR

-483 IEVGATLASSGR
+483 IEVGATLASSGKS
-495 ALEVERAEVESDLSR
+495 LEVQRAEVESDLSR
-510 FLNAPTDNDA
+510 FLNAPTDNDV
-520 KGEGHGPVDARVMI
+520 KGEGHGFVDARVMI
-534 CVDVSACMFGEGFA
+534 CVEVSACMYGEGFA
-548 GAEEAVDSF
+548 AAEEAVDSF
-557 LGSVD
+557 LDSVD

-595 AGLFNRCVINKDLI
+595 AGLFNRCLINKDLLE
-609 GSPDFNQQ
+609 SPDFNHQ
-617 EFDLSEK
+617 EWEISSK

-629 LEATECGD
+629 LEATECGSD
-637 GYSADPLN
+637 LTASNVDPLN

-658 VSDIVLILTTGCW
+658 VSDIVLILTDDFWADTY
-671 VPDVGDSALDSVLDN
+671 DSALNN
-686 SKSLREDGVTIIGI
+686 SRSLKEDGVRIICI
-700 GVPDVSLEPLLQT
+700 GTPRADLEF
-713 ELLKTLKKIS
+713 LKKIS

>member
-25 PRVLP
+25 PKILP

-40 VVAIAE
+40 VVAVAA
-46 DGSVACG
+46 DGSVVCG
-53 EAAKEAQLMGD
+53 DAAKEAQLMGD

-163 DAAGDRTIL
+163 DAAGERTIL

-220 LCDERGLDRDDVES
+220 LCDAKGLDRDDVES
-234 ALTPS
+234 GLTPS

-253 DLTTRARTRA
+253 DLTNRARTRA

-269 VSGTVEISRED
+269 VSGTIEVTRED

-297 EALREAGLTWAQV
+297 EALREAGLTWDQL

-331 KVGSGPVGGNVNPDE
+331 KVGSGPIGGNVNPDE

-410 AKNTP
+410 GKNTP
-415 IPVTN
+415 IPATN
-420 SREYAVG
+420 SREYAVR
-427 ATPGRPGSL
+427 ATPSRPGSL

-483 IEVGATLASSGR
+483 IEVGATLASSGK
-495 ALEVERAEVESDLSR
+495 ALEVQRAEVESDLSR

-520 KGEGHGPVDARVMI
+520 TVENHGVSADVMI
-534 CVDVSACMFGEGFA
+534 CIDVSGSMYGGGFEA
-548 GAEEAVDSF
+548 AEKAATAFLDS
-557 LGSVD
+557 VE
-562 GSGVQVGLM
+562 GSGVHVGVM
-571 YFADSSKVVCEPSDD
+571 YFGSNTKVCCDPTLDYDKVSLLTSNSD
-586 YAGIVKYTR
+586 R
-595 AGLFNRCVINKDLI
+595 
-609 GSPDFNQQ
+609 
-617 EFDLSEK
+617 
-624 SGFYS
+624 GFQS
-629 LEATECGD
+629 TLASECGGGTHNPLGVYANWLD
-637 GYSADPLN
+637 AKMDRSDAKADVL
-645 EYISWRGGVKKDD
+645 
-658 VSDIVLILTTGCW
+658 LILTDGCW
-671 VPDVGDSALDSVLDN
+671 FDADKAIRDAE
-686 SKSLREDGVTIIGI
+686 SLKDDCVTIIGI
-700 GVPDVSLEPLLQT
+700 GTPDADLDFLR
-713 ELLKTLKKIS
+713 KIS